1 MNTAHSAVSCRYS
14 LSNIDAWQS
23 AQLTVVPGSEPGE
36 SVVDCSNEVTTATTI
51 PYMNWMMGIGQTMS
65 TQACLRGGRSY
76 MVTLE
81 IMQSGSA
88 LNSADIQ
95 FLIDSLVVL
104 PVGVADLQVFQD
116 DPALMSLYTSC
127 LEARTSVITRETEP
141 EGCRALVFSVTT
153 EIFNGSLGE

>member
-1 MNTAHSAVSCRYS
+1 
-14 LSNIDAWQS
+14 
-23 AQLTVVPGSEPGE
+23 
-36 SVVDCSNEVTTATTI
+36 
-51 PYMNWMMGIGQTMS
+51 
-65 TQACLRGGRSY
+65 